1 MYVWFCWSLFQ
12 LFFFFFPRVGLRQL
26 FFYALHCTLKI
37 PQSLYAR
44 TQCLCFTIRYGES
57 LPLTLNTLLQKSCKE
72 WWTQLFSVNP
82 ACLSMSNC
90 LFLQGACHTL
100 SYFVTLWDFFI
111 WLKHIKRLKRHMN
124 SYDSYDSMCVLL
136 SIPLP
141 QVLRDMSTS
150 QEEWSVGVYAFYV
163 FAFRISFCIFLFF
176 VGLWTSL
183 AVSNVQRW
191 GCEPRIA
198 E

>member
-1 MYVWFCWSLFQ
+1 MRYTVPWKSLKVFMPGHNA
-12 LFFFFFPRVGLRQL
+12 FVSR
-26 FFYALHCTLKI
+26 YAMESHCHWHWI
-37 PQSLYAR
+37 H
-44 TQCLCFTIRYGES
+44 
-57 LPLTLNTLLQKSCKE
+57 SCKSHAKSGE
-72 WWTQLFSVNP
+72 LSCFPSIQHV
-82 ACLSMSNC
+82 SMSNC

-100 SYFVTLWDFFI
+100 SYFVTLWDFLI
-111 WLKHIKRLKRHMN
+111 WLEKHMN

-150 QEEWSVGVYAFYV
+150 QEDWSVGVYAFYV
-163 FAFRISFCIFLFF
+163 FAFLISFCIFLFF